1 MGSPPYPCM
10 MQNSILLELPTNEQ
24 YKTPL
29 QNDRRIHLRYTH
41 QVPLSGKGF
50 NMEYRAAYVID
61 IMKQRMPPEYYDHRT
76 ARFTSEVENDV
87 LDFSLYKYFME

>member
-1 MGSPPYPCM
+1 
-10 MQNSILLELPTNEQ
+10 
-24 YKTPL
+24 
-29 QNDRRIHLRYTH
+29 
-41 QVPLSGKGF
+41 
-50 NMEYRAAYVID
+50 MEYRAAYVID